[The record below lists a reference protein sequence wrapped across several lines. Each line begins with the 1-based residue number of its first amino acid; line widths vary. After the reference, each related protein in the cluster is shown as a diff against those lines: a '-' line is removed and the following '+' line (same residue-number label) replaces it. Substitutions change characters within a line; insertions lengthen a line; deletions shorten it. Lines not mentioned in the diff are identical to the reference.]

1 MIKFL
6 RHLCLDDFLLK
17 LFSLALALLF
27 WITVSFAI
35 QQKET
40 LPTPAPPISSEARK
54 FPNIPV
60 VAVSSSSDVHN
71 YRVDPDQ
78 VEVKVQGDAPMIEN
92 LQAKDLRALVDL
104 TGIETNRNQQWP
116 IEVSGPPGVTLL
128 RVLPQEAQVTAPPKP
143 SPK

>member
-6 RHLCLDDFLLK
+6 RHLFLDDFLLK

-40 LPTPAPPISSEARK
+40 LPTPAMPTSAEARR
-54 FPNIPV
+54 FFNIPV
-60 VAVSSSSDVHN
+60 IVVSSSSDVHN

-78 VEVKVQGDAPMIEN
+78 VEVKVQGDAPIIEN

-104 TGIETNRNQQWP
+104 TGIETNRIQQGA
-116 IEVSGPPGVTLL
+116 IEVSAPAGVTLL
-128 RVLPQEAQVTAPPKP
+128 RVLPQEAQVIPPPKP